1 MVSATLSQ
9 LLERARVRFG
19 VEVEILDSR
28 LKNLYPEGGTDLSRM
43 IHDSSAVRGA
53 LLDAL
58 AAGRPHRL
66 DGTGLHYKIYP
77 LTRASKRRQPAGLL
91 AIRRNQLD
99 PSHANDAEPWSDIAR
114 AIVEADLAAAD
125 SLGEE
130 RQRSRRLIG
139 ALRFLEFI
147 IESSDER
154 ALAQALVQAAA
165 VWYDVDARVYHRNLA
180 GDLALHTWLPGVTP
194 TAEPRNLN
202 AHLLGNDGSLV
213 RIETWGGLGDD
224 GSGHEAVLVPLTVGE
239 RADWVLALIGSVPSE
254 ADSVLRLVGR
264 VAGTQLASIVNRR
277 AQDARARFETLL
289 KDPTKAPELV
299 AMRIVHELA
308 HMVKASSV
316 SLMLKK
322 DGQARRIAAIGSAS
336 QDGSAS
342 AIFDRLYSPDH
353 LVRVLTLGA
362 DDLAALE
369 LRPASGS
376 PFTAEAVTVTEACVS
391 VLQPWLLG
399 SLASLDAPVTLSEV
413 NSAQPG
419 FSARIQE
426 ELERARR
433 FDLRLALILIDV
445 AAPSDAVAQLQEAL
459 RRELR
464 GSDVTGKMSGSQ
476 VAALLTHTDAM
487 GLDNV
492 VRRLKQ
498 RLADTAERLN
508 VSDLKLGQA
517 AVSPDVRT
525 AEALLELALQQ
536 AEPLIVH

>member
-19 VEVEILDSR
+19 VEVEILDAR

-58 AAGRPHRL
+58 AAGRPHRI

-99 PSHANDAEPWSDIAR
+99 ASHMADGEPWSDLAR

-125 SLGEE
+125 TLGEE
-130 RQRSRRLIG
+130 RERSRRLIG
-139 ALRFLEFI
+139 ALRFLEFV
-147 IESSDER
+147 IESNDER
-154 ALAQALVQAAA
+154 DLAQALVQAAA

-194 TAEPRNLN
+194 NAEPRNLN
-202 AHLLGNDGSLV
+202 AHLLGNDGALV

-224 GSGHEAVLVPLTVGE
+224 GSGHEAVLVPLTVGD
-239 RADWVLALIGSVPSE
+239 RADWVLALIGSVPAE

-264 VAGTQLASIVNRR
+264 VAGTQLASLVTRR
-277 AQDARARFETLL
+277 AQDARTRFETLL
-289 KDPTKAPELV
+289 RDTVKAPELV

-316 SLMLKK
+316 SLTLRK
-322 DGQARRIAAIGSAS
+322 DGQARRIAAIGSS

-353 LVRVLTLGA
+353 FVRVMTLGA

-369 LRPASGS
+369 LRPTSGS
-376 PFTAEAVTVTEACVS
+376 PFTSDAATVAEACVS

-399 SLASLDAPVTLSEV
+399 SLASLDAPVTLADV
-413 NSAQPG
+413 NPAQPG

-498 RLADTAERLN
+498 RLADAAERLN

-525 AEALLELALQQ
+525 AEALLELALRQ